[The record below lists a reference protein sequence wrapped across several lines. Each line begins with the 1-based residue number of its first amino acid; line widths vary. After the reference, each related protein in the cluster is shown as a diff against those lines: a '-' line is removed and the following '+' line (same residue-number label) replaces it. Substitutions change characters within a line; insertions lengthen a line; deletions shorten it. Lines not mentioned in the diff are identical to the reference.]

1 MAPTLLTHC
10 AMNVSTRL
18 SMLALGAST
27 LLASTNAR
35 AAANGFWTRVGGQ
48 IQVTSNAPPAEPT
61 VTLDQ
66 SAMGGPETLPRL
78 HYRITGALASTLSQF
93 DGMKVSF
100 KGYAVTESVEGAD
113 IQYNIRPRA
122 NARVTLTGV
131 VEELGFTTDMQGTH
145 KLSWTDREGNPR
157 SLVLDAP
164 DSADAAALDSLLG
177 TAVQVTGR
185 LGSTVES
192 GRPILR
198 VRDVARYVPILGP
211 SSGSNAARN
220 ENTVPE
226 SNSVAQSP
234 STGAGVTR

>member
-1 MAPTLLTHC
+1 M
-10 AMNVSTRL
+10 
-18 SMLALGAST
+18 
-27 LLASTNAR
+27 R
-35 AAANGFWTRVGGQ
+35 AE
-48 IQVTSNAPPAEPT
+48 S
-61 VTLDQ
+61 
-66 SAMGGPETLPRL
+66 
-78 HYRITGALASTLSQF
+78 
-93 DGMKVSF
+93 
-100 KGYAVTESVEGAD
+100 ESVEGAD
-113 IQYNIRPRA
+113 ISYNIRPRA
-122 NARVTLTGV
+122 NARLTLTGV

-145 KLSWTDREGNPR
+145 KLSWTDREGHAR

-164 DSADAAALDSLLG
+164 DSADADALDSLLG

-198 VRDVARYVPILGP
+198 VRDVARYVPILGA

-226 SNSVAQSP
+226 TNSVAQSA